1 MSFIDWYR
9 QHLYLVMLDHSTNP
23 RGLNSSGYGSGP
35 PGTGNHLCQL
45 AFRRIV
51 PVEGQCINPSIL
63 QPTSGQPG
71 QRGDSSF
78 SDHAVEGDRVL
89 EDSYPQLSPFPAIHD
104 SAFNGDPRNHGP
116 MVSYED
122 SSGVGEAPAYTEVRI
137 DEEFFMN
144 PETREME
151 NLDDFFSDIPEFPE
165 PVDIDGHISG
175 TAGVAEPMETDKD
188 FFEHADIQELVNI
201 HDDFSKALETSDRMD
216 IDYSEE
222 RKQVVDCSLPWPAPS
237 SPLSPPPLS
246 PVPQQPGDESAV
258 YLVESIVQAWGPKHR
273 RQYLIRWEGWGPEFD
288 SWEPACNVSAE
299 LRAEFETPR
308 HRRRHPWRRS

>member
-23 RGLNSSGYGSGP
+23 GGGLNSGP
-35 PGTGNHLCQL
+35 PENYLCQL

-63 QPTSGQPG
+63 QPTLRQPG
-71 QRGDSSF
+71 QGGDSFF

-89 EDSYPQLSPFPAIHD
+89 EDCYPQLCSFPAIHG
-104 SAFNGDPRNHGP
+104 SASNGDPHSHGP

-122 SSGVGEAPAYTEVRI
+122 SSGVGEAPAYMEVGI
-137 DEEFFMN
+137 DEEFFVN

-151 NLDDFFSDIPEFPE
+151 NLEDFFSDIPDFPE
-165 PVDIDGHISG
+165 PVDIDGHVSG
-175 TAGVAEPMETDKD
+175 TAGVAEPLETDED

-201 HDDFSKALETSDRMD
+201 HDDFSNTLETS
-216 IDYSEE
+216 DYSEE
-222 RKQVVDCSLPWPAPS
+222 RKQVADRSLPSSAPS
-237 SPLSPPPLS
+237 SQLPTLPLS
-246 PVPQQPGDESAV
+246 PVPQQPEDESGV

-288 SWEPACNVSAE
+288 SWEPARNVSAE
-299 LRAEFETPR
+299 LRADYEAPR
-308 HRRRHPWRRS
+308 HRRKHPWRRS

>member
-23 RGLNSSGYGSGP
+23 GGGLNSGP
-35 PGTGNHLCQL
+35 PGNHLCQL

-51 PVEGQCINPSIL
+51 PFEGHCINPSIL
-63 QPTSGQPG
+63 QPTSRQPG
-71 QRGDSSF
+71 QGGDSSL

-89 EDSYPQLSPFPAIHD
+89 KDFSPQLSSFPAIHG
-104 SAFNGDPRNHGP
+104 STSNGDPHSHRP

-122 SSGVGEAPAYTEVRI
+122 SSGVGEAPAYTEVGI
-137 DEEFFMN
+137 DEEFFVN

-175 TAGVAEPMETDKD
+175 TAGVAEPMETDED
-188 FFEHADIQELVNI
+188 FFEHADIQELVSI
-201 HDDFSKALETSDRMD
+201 HDDCSKALETSERMD

-222 RKQVVDCSLPWPAPS
+222 RKQVVDYSLPSPAPS
-237 SPLSPPPLS
+237 FPLSPPPLS
-246 PVPQQPGDESAV
+246 HMPQQPGEESAV
-258 YLVESIVQAWGPKHR
+258 YPVECIVQAWGPKHR
-273 RQYLIRWEGWGPEFD
+273 RQYLIRWEG
-288 SWEPACNVSAE
+288 
-299 LRAEFETPR
+299 
-308 HRRRHPWRRS
+308 